1 MDCYANNA
9 YSCFGILNR
18 HLDLLMSNSIKI
30 QVKMNSSEMK
40 KGYLHVN
47 KNSVCKEY
55 NIWTQYITLEGT
67 YFSLLVF
74 WPLLNILPKF
84 CLKFATH
91 IQFRRVNLKSTLWII
106 LVIVE
111 GILKGRFAQQHVY
124 KIDFILTCRKPRC
137 VVINRCRR
145 SLYQRA
151 YFMTETVK
159 IINIEIINFQFIN

>member
-55 NIWTQYITLEGT
+55 NIWTQYITLGGT
-67 YFSLLVF
+67 YFSLRVF

-84 CLKFATH
+84 CLKFPTH

-111 GILKGRFAQQHVY
+111 GILKGRCAQQHTC
-124 KIDFILTCRKPRC
+124 IECTRFISYWH
-137 VVINRCRR
+137 VVNPG
-145 SLYQRA
+145 
-151 YFMTETVK
+151 V
-159 IINIEIINFQFIN
+159 